1 MTDYWSGRCVVVS
14 GSTRGIGEA
23 TVRHFAALGART
35 VVHGTDAARG
45 TALADEL
52 ARLGPGAAFVAADL
66 SEEAGP
72 ERLVDAA
79 YDRFGAVDVLV
90 NNAGANR
97 FHGVLAATTADVE
110 ACLALDLRAAWL
122 ASRRFAERAGGLGGA
137 IVNVSSNHAAATL
150 PGVFPYNV
158 AKAGV
163 QALTQ
168 SLAIELAD
176 RGFRANAV
184 VPGYV
189 DTPINVAYFGTF
201 ADPAAER
208 RRVEDLHPLRR
219 IGRADEVARA
229 IAFLASDEDAGFV
242 TGTSLLVDGGRSALL
257 QDPVAP

>member
-1 MTDYWSGRCVVVS
+1 MTGYWAGRRVVVS

-23 TVRHFAALGART
+23 TVRHLTALGART

-45 TALADEL
+45 TALAGEL
-52 ARLGPGAAFVAADL
+52 AGRGPGAVFVAVDL
-66 SEEAGP
+66 SDEDGP
-72 ERLVDAA
+72 ARLIDAA
-79 YDRFGAVDVLV
+79 YAAFGTVDALV

-97 FHGVLAATTADVE
+97 FHGVLGAAPADLE

-122 ASRRFAERAGGLGGA
+122 TSRRFAERAGERGGA
-137 IVNVSSNHAAATL
+137 IVNVSSNHAFATL

-158 AKAGV
+158 AKAGM

-168 SLAIELAD
+168 SLAIELAG

-201 ADPAAER
+201 DDPAAER
-208 RRVEDLHPLRR
+208 QRVESLHPLGR
-219 IGRADEVARA
+219 IGRPDEVARA
-229 IAFLASDEDAGFV
+229 IAFLANDDEAGFV
-242 TGTSLLVDGGRSALL
+242 TGTSLVVDGGRSALL
-257 QDPVAP
+257 QDPVTR